1 LPYHKFPSFVL
12 REYFPEITGLNWDNQ
27 DWDIKP
33 PQGAAG
39 TQRKTSFDRPLRAC
53 GALRRLNYLY

>member
-1 LPYHKFPSFVL
+1 LLDYQWTANELFTSLYPH
-12 REYFPEITGLNWDNQ
+12 LNQDNQ

-39 TQRKTSFDRPLRAC
+39 TQRKIPLDRSAAR
-53 GALRRLNYLY
+53 LRRPAAV